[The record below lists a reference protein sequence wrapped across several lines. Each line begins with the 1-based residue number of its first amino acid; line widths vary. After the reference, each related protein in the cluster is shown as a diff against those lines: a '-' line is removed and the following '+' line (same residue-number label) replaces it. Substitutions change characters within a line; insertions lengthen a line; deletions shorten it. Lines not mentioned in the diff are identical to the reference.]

1 MENSELLKD
10 WRIKDKTYIIVN
22 LINRRIISS
31 NPSGKIINIQYVLN
45 KVKKIS
51 KKEKIT
57 ILEVLTNIIYYLHKD
72 VNNINIDYTS
82 YNAL

>member
-1 MENSELLKD
+1 MENNELLKD

-72 VNNINIDYTS
+72 ADNINIDYTS